1 MEKFYTFLVGQSCC
15 SALKSWAARQH
26 RPTKNVK
33 IFVLH
38 PAGNCLVWIGLWA
51 YPSHGSNNHRMNFS
65 ISHLLD
71 GFPCRV
77 HRKILLCASVLFIG
91 ARLPA
96 QDQRADVVKILVDPN
111 TTLSRI
117 SADFMGF
124 GYETSAVAQSN
135 FFSPKNVTMVQ
146 LYRNLS
152 SHGLIRI
159 GGIISDHTKY
169 VPDGTPVAHTQK
181 GVTIINQ
188 ANLADLGGFA
198 RAAGWKVMWGLNLGT
213 GSKEEA
219 AQEAVAV
226 DAALGGSLQS
236 FQIGNEVEN
245 LRHGYEAYH
254 TAYLDYKSGIRA
266 VLPNAPFSGPDSV
279 GNWRYVTNFVATES
293 SDMKLLTIHYYR
305 GGAGNTNATL
315 KRLLQHDTN
324 WDKKLGNLRQVSR
337 EHGLAYRINEI
348 NSFSGGGKPGVS
360 DTFGSALWCLD
371 YLFILASYEC
381 EGVNMET
388 DINQLGFI
396 SHYSPIVH
404 DEAGHCS
411 ARPEYYG
418 MLAFALA
425 GKGELLKLVLEK
437 ADINLSAYATRD
449 QDGLLWITVVNKDFA
464 RDAAMEITLPEG
476 YSSAAAFRLSAPSME
491 SKDHVTLAGA
501 EVSFDGT
508 WTPGQPEKVE
518 GKDGSVHC
526 LVPHASAVLL
536 QLASKP

>member
-1 MEKFYTFLVGQSCC
+1 
-15 SALKSWAARQH
+15 
-26 RPTKNVK
+26 
-33 IFVLH
+33 
-38 PAGNCLVWIGLWA
+38 
-51 YPSHGSNNHRMNFS
+51 
-65 ISHLLD
+65 
-71 GFPCRV
+71 
-77 HRKILLCASVLFIG
+77 
-91 ARLPA
+91 
-96 QDQRADVVKILVDPN
+96 
-111 TTLSRI
+111 
-117 SADFMGF
+117 MGF

-135 FFSPKNVTMVQ
+135 FFSPNNVTMVQ

-169 VPDGTPVAHTQK
+169 VPDGTPVAHTQRE
-181 GVTIINQ
+181 VTIINQ
-188 ANLADLGGFA
+188 ANLADLGRFA
-198 RAAGWKVMWGLNLGT
+198 RAVGWKVMWGLNLGT

-219 AQEAVAV
+219 VQEAAAV
-226 DAALGGSLQS
+226 DSALGNSLMS

-245 LRHGYEAYH
+245 LRHEYETYHAAYV
-254 TAYLDYKSGIRA
+254 DYKSGVRA
-266 VLPNAPFSGPDSV
+266 VLPDAPFSGPDSV
-279 GNWRYVTNFVATES
+279 GNWLYITNFAATES
-293 SDMKLLTIHYYR
+293 RDMKLLTIHYYR
-305 GGAGNTNATL
+305 GGTGNTNATL
-315 KRLLQHDTN
+315 KRLLQRDTN
-324 WDKKLGNLRQVSR
+324 WEKKLGNLRQISR

-396 SHYSPIVH
+396 SYYSPIVH

-425 GKGELLKLVLEK
+425 GKGELLKLALAK

-449 QDGLLWITVVNKDFA
+449 RDGHLWITVINKNFA
-464 RDAAMEITLPEG
+464 RDAALETTLPEG
-476 YSSAAAFRLSAPSME
+476 YSSVAAVRLSAPSME

-501 EVSFDGT
+501 EVSADGT
-508 WTPGQPEKVE
+508 WTPEPPEKV
-518 GKDGSVHC
+518 KVTDGTVHL

-536 QLASKP
+536 QLRRN

>member
-1 MEKFYTFLVGQSCC
+1 MD
-15 SALKSWAARQH
+15 A
-26 RPTKNVK
+26 VK
-33 IFVLH
+33 I
-38 PAGNCLVWIGLWA
+38 
-51 YPSHGSNNHRMNFS
+51 
-65 ISHLLD
+65 
-71 GFPCRV
+71 
-77 HRKILLCASVLFIG
+77 
-91 ARLPA
+91 
-96 QDQRADVVKILVDPN
+96 QVDPN
-111 TTLSRI
+111 TKLSRI
-117 SADFMGF
+117 SADFLGF
-124 GYETSAVAQSN
+124 GHETSAVAQPN
-135 FFSPKNVTMVQ
+135 FFSPKNLTMVQ

-152 SHGLIRI
+152 THGLIRI
-159 GGIISDHTKY
+159 GGIISDHAKF
-169 VPDGTPVAHTQK
+169 VPDGTPVAQTQRAE
-181 GVTIINQ
+181 TIINQ

-213 GSKEEA
+213 ASKEEA
-219 AQEAVAV
+219 VQEAVAV
-226 DAALGGSLQS
+226 EAALGSSLQS

-245 LRHGYEAYH
+245 LRHEYEAYH
-254 TAYLDYKSGIRA
+254 AAYLDYKSGIRA

-279 GNWRYVTNFVATES
+279 GNWRYITNFVATES
-293 SDMKLLTIHYYR
+293 RDMKLLTIHYYR

-315 KRLLQHDTN
+315 KKLLQRDTD

-337 EHGLAYRINEI
+337 ENGLAYRINEI

-360 DTFGSALWCLD
+360 DTFASALWCLD

-449 QDGLLWITVVNKDFA
+449 HDGLLWITVVNKDFA
-464 RDAAMEITLPEG
+464 RDAAMETTLPEG
-476 YSSAAAFRLSAPSME
+476 YSGAEAFWLRAPSME
-491 SKDHVTLAGA
+491 SKDRVALAGA
-501 EVSFDGT
+501 EVSVDGT
-508 WTPGQPEKVE
+508 WTPGTPEKVMVT
-518 GKDGSVHC
+518 DGTAH
-526 LVPHASAVLL
+526 LLAPHASAALL
-536 QLASKP
+536 QLR

>member
-1 MEKFYTFLVGQSCC
+1 
-15 SALKSWAARQH
+15 
-26 RPTKNVK
+26 
-33 IFVLH
+33 
-38 PAGNCLVWIGLWA
+38 
-51 YPSHGSNNHRMNFS
+51 MNLL
-65 ISHLLD
+65 ISHLLKD
-71 GFPCRV
+71 IPCRV
-77 HRKILLCASVLFIG
+77 HRKALLCASVLFIC

-96 QDQRADVVKILVDPN
+96 QDQRVDVVKIQVDPN
-111 TTLSRI
+111 AALSRI

-169 VPDGTPVAHTQK
+169 VPDGTPVAHSQRE
-181 GVTIINQ
+181 VTIINQ

-219 AQEAVAV
+219 VQEALAV
-226 DAALGGSLQS
+226 NAALGSSLQS
-236 FQIGNEVEN
+236 FQIGNEVED
-245 LRHGYEAYH
+245 LRRFGKNYEAYH
-254 TAYLDYKSGIRA
+254 TTFLDYKAAIRA
-266 VLPNAPFSGPDSV
+266 VLPKAPFSGPDSV
-279 GNWRYVTNFVATES
+279 GKWLYITNFVATES
-293 SDMKLLTIHYYR
+293 RDMKLLTTHYYR
-305 GGAGNTNATL
+305 GGAGSTNATL
-315 KRLLQHDTN
+315 KRLLQRDTN

-337 EHGLAYRINEI
+337 ENGLAYRINEI

-425 GKGELLKLVLEK
+425 GKGEWLKLSLEK
-437 ADINLSAYATRD
+437 ADINLSAYAARD
-449 QDGLLWITVVNKDFA
+449 NDGLLWITVVNKDFTH
-464 RDAAMEITLPEG
+464 DAAMETTLPEG
-476 YSSAAAFRLSAPSME
+476 YSSAAAFRLSAPSIE

-501 EVSFDGT
+501 EVSVDGT
-508 WTPGQPEKVE
+508 WTPGPPEKVMAT
-518 GKDGSVHC
+518 DGTVRL
-526 LVPHASAVLL
+526 LVPHASAALVCLR
-536 QLASKP
+536 P